1 MGGEENISEAMVYA
15 KDVAHELMMQVM
27 MSSKDSVNDDK
38 SPLDA
43 KVRQFVCFAAALAT
57 ADTECIKS
65 TIHTLLTMGATKE

>member
-38 SPLDA
+38 SPLSLSLFIA
-43 KVRQFVCFAAALAT
+43 VCFFMEWYLRDDEFEVLKVT
-57 ADTECIKS
+57 
-65 TIHTLLTMGATKE
+65 